1 MTITLTPTKHSI
13 YFVLISVFSV
23 YSLLIGGCSGT
34 TNPDGRE
41 NVSGTI
47 TLNGAPLTA
56 MSGIV
61 FSPAVEGSTDGG
73 QGQITA
79 GKYSLTGADGVK
91 PGKYIVRI
99 TASVDF
105 DIKTGK
111 PADNTI
117 QFGSEVP
124 VDVLPPEFNK
134 DSTIEFEVVSGANN
148 VFNYDIKTDYVP
160 EMPKNAK
167 TKEAIPL

>member
-1 MTITLTPTKHSI
+1 MKITLTHRIRTLCFLSI
-13 YFVLISVFSV
+13 
-23 YSLLIGGCSGT
+23 SLFLLSPILIGGCSGPA
-34 TNPDGRE
+34 NPDGRQ

-61 FSPAVEGSTDGG
+61 FSPVVEGSNDGG
-73 QGQITA
+73 QGQIIA
-79 GKYSLTGADGVK
+79 GSYALTGADGVK

-99 TASVDF
+99 TASMDF
-105 DIKTGK
+105 DKKTGK
-111 PADNTI
+111 PADQTI
-117 QFGSEVP
+117 EFGSEVP

-134 DSTIEFEVVSGANN
+134 ESTIEFEVVGGKNN
-148 VFNYDIKTDYVP
+148 VFDYDIKTDFVP
-160 EMPKNAK
+160 KMPENAK